1 MECERAND
9 QGYQVSGEAWEAET
23 DYSTR
28 VQKVKGVIPVRRLRG
43 QWTKKVPTCHI
54 ISLVESS
61 MLQLYSLST
70 RVQKVKGVIALRRL
84 RGKYHNHTFTLTY
97 YHNVT
102 MSHCQ
107 TITLSHYQRER
118 EEMELFLRIPSSLW
132 PTTIKYSLNSVVIQL
147 FI

>member
-1 MECERAND
+1 MSAKF
-9 QGYQVSGEAWEAET
+9 SL
-23 DYSTR
+23 STR

-70 RVQKVKGVIALRRL
+70 RVQKVKGVIPVRRL
-84 RGKYHNHTFTLTY
+84 RGQYHNHTFTLTY

-102 MSHCQ
+102 LLHY
-107 TITLSHYQRER
+107 TL
-118 EEMELFLRIPSSLW
+118 
-132 PTTIKYSLNSVVIQL
+132 
-147 FI
+147 